1 MERTVSL
8 VKLAQTD
15 MQLLMPTQMRTLRPA
30 LIILSKIRE
39 VRTRDLTFQLHLLLN
54 PEPNL
59 SNSNKVI
66 IIWASMLSNS
76 SPQVINLLINN
87 LKEILE
93 IWEMQNLYL
102 LFQLKTDLLNQDHL
116 QDRKEDQASTF
127 ITMQPSL

>member
-15 MQLLMPTQMRTLRPA
+15 MQLLMPTQMQTLRPA

-116 QDRKEDQASTF
+116 QDRKEDQVSTF

>member
-116 QDRKEDQASTF
+116 
-127 ITMQPSL
+127 